1 MKIAE
6 ILVGVMVLAM
16 TYSSAK
22 AEEETRE
29 SWANMFDTGSSF
41 LQGFET
47 GIFLRTKGGH
57 VEEYGCSLPK
67 SG

>member
-6 ILVGVMVLAM
+6 IVVGAMVLAM
-16 TYSSAK
+16 IYSSAT
-22 AEEETRE
+22 AEETRE
-29 SWANMFDTGSSF
+29 SWANMFEKDSQF

-47 GIFLRTKGGH
+47 GIFLRTKGGK